1 MSLPTVNVTL
11 SNGNLGRLPASQ
23 DGVAGKCFGPISV
36 APSGVTLGSVYL
48 IRTLADAEALGITRA
63 YDIAQNKIVWH
74 HLKEFYEEAGGA
86 TPLYICLANTTQA
99 EQFEEDGPA
108 DKIMTASGGD
118 VRFVGGCYTPAVGAV
133 DATDGLADGVI
144 ASITEAKAFV
154 ARQFAA
160 HKPVRVILEGY
171 AIESVAALAYDLRDA
186 AGPNADGVMVV
197 IGQTSGLLPS
207 GMSAYNRYAS
217 VGRVMGRIARLL
229 VHYNIARVKSGPLVN
244 VLQAGFSDGTALSAA
259 TIAQLDTLNTLGYVF
274 MRVHTGL
281 PGVYFNDDHMATP
294 ITSDYS
300 GLSRG
305 RVIDKAARIAYRVYV
320 NELLDDVE
328 LDATTGRLALA
339 TVKNLEG
346 VIETAIGTEM
356 ANEISGVDCYINP
369 DQNILATDQLN
380 VELNIVPRGIARNIS
395 VVLAYR
401 NPSAATA

>member
-1 MSLPTVNVTL
+1 MALPTVTVNLT
-11 SNGNLGRLPASQ
+11 NNNLGRLPASQ
-23 DGVAGKCFGPISV
+23 DGVAGKCFGPITV

-86 TPLYICLANTTQA
+86 TPLYICLQNTTQA
-99 EQFEEDGPA
+99 DQFAVDGPA
-108 DKIMTASGGD
+108 DKIMTASAGD
-118 VRFVGGCYTPAVGAV
+118 VRFVGGCYTPATGTV

-144 ASITEAKAFV
+144 ASIATAKAFV

-160 HKPVRVILEGY
+160 HRPVRVILEGY

-197 IGQTSGLLPS
+197 VGQTSGLLPS

-217 VGRVMGRIARLL
+217 VGRVMGRVARLQ
-229 VHYNIARVKSGPLVN
+229 VHYNVARVKSGPLTN
-244 VLQAGFSDGTALSAA
+244 VLQGGFSDGSALSAA
-259 TIAQLDTLNTLGYVF
+259 TIAQLDTLNSLGYVF
-274 MRVHTGL
+274 YRVHTGL
-281 PGVYFNDDHMATP
+281 PGVYLNDDHMATP

-305 RVIDKAARIAYRVYV
+305 RVIDKAARIAYRVYTT
-320 NELLDDVE
+320 ELLDDVE
-328 LDATTGRLALA
+328 LDANTGRLALA

-346 VIETAIGTEM
+346 AIETAIGTEM
-356 ANEISGVDCYINP
+356 ANEITGVDAYINP
-369 DQNILATDQLN
+369 DQNILSTDRLD
-380 VELNIVPRGIARNIS
+380 VELNIIPRGIARNIR
-395 VVLAYR
+395 VTLGYR
-401 NPSAATA
+401 NPAAAQA